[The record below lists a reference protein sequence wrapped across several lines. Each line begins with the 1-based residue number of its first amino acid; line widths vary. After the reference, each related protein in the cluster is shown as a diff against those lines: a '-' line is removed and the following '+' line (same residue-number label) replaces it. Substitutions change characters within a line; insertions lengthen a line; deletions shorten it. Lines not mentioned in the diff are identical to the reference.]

1 MTSNGTAL
9 ITGASAGLGAAYAD
23 RLAKRGYDLVLVARS
38 EDKLRELAAS
48 LPGHAEVIAAD
59 VTVEA
64 DVARVEARLR
74 DEDVSLFVN
83 NAGMGWISPVIDA
96 EPAALAQVID
106 LNVTAFT
113 RLDQVAA
120 QAFAARG
127 AGTIVNIASVVG
139 SVLQLPGMATYAA
152 TKAYVL
158 AFTQVLAAELA
169 ETGVRV
175 QAVLP
180 GALATELWE
189 KSGLPLAHL
198 DEQTV
203 MTVDDAVDAALA
215 GLDAGEL
222 ITIPS
227 LPDAA
232 HWHAFEAAR
241 QTLVPNMSR
250 REPAERYRTV
260 NA

>member
-1 MTSNGTAL
+1 
-9 ITGASAGLGAAYAD
+9 
-23 RLAKRGYDLVLVARS
+23 
-38 EDKLRELAAS
+38 
-48 LPGHAEVIAAD
+48 
-59 VTVEA
+59 
-64 DVARVEARLR
+64 
-74 DEDVSLFVN
+74 
-83 NAGMGWISPVIDA
+83 
-96 EPAALAQVID
+96 
-106 LNVTAFT
+106 T

-127 AGTIVNIASVVG
+127 AGTIVNIASVVPIM
-139 SVLQLPGMATYAA
+139 QLPGMATYVG

-169 ETGVRV
+169 ETGVRI

-180 GALATELWE
+180 GALATELWD

-198 DEQTV
+198 DEQIV

-232 HWHAFEAAR
+232 HWDAFEAAR
-241 QTLVPNMSR
+241 LTLAPNMSR
-250 REPAERYRTV
+250 REPAERYRV
-260 NA
+260 SAGRA